1 MTVGLDAEEVGKL
14 DAELARLSLAPA
26 AGRTVRL
33 PGDRPGL
40 PPRPAWAIPPAAG
53 GPDPLTVAS
62 AAAAVL
68 RQAGG

>member
-1 MTVGLDAEEVGKL
+1 MTSGLDAEGVGKL

-40 PPRPAWAIPPAAG
+40 PPRPAWAIPPAG
-53 GPDPLTVAS
+53 GQPDPLRIAS
-62 AAAAVL
+62 AAAAAL
-68 RQAGG
+68 RLAGG